1 MTETTYDH
9 DTYEGGTYDRL
20 RQDCLRQDCLL
31 SEQWRHTVTI
41 LEIIE
46 APLHSAWPLQS
57 EHSSGNLPSMLP
69 SMDKS
74 LPA

>member
-31 SEQWRHTVTI
+31 SEQWRQTVTI

-46 APLHSAWPLQS
+46 APLHSAI
-57 EHSSGNLPSMLP
+57 
-69 SMDKS
+69 
-74 LPA
+74 

>member
-20 RQDCLRQDCLL
+20 RQDCLL

-41 LEIIE
+41 LENIE

-57 EHSSGNLPSMLP
+57 EHPSGNLPST
-69 SMDKS
+69 DKS
-74 LPA
+74 SRYSQHKT